1 LGRPLRVGCNKSI
14 PSYFLFDAALGN
26 NGTTLADT
34 SDADATGSNQTTTTL
49 LLLLLLLLRGN
60 KSAITSRADSANTTA
75 GVSIGS
81 DDSTSEFDNPF
92 IDFT

>member
-49 LLLLLLLLRGN
+49 LLLLRGN